1 MKIYV
6 KSETLDKRPPKSEI
20 DNYIKLDNGKYML
33 RDEWLALRNEYNDVQ
48 NKMSK
53 FGVGSKSPKYKELA
67 QRRQELREAMG
78 MVESSGSMRGDYA
91 NRRPSR
97 VTFKNNSSY
106 RGKL

>member
-1 MKIYV
+1 MKRYIR
-6 KSETLDKRPPKSEI
+6 SEALDKRPPKSEI

-48 NKMSK
+48 DKMSK
-53 FGVGSKSPKYKELA
+53 FGVGSKSPKYMELA

-78 MVESSGSMRGDYA
+78 LVDCAESHKGYV

-97 VTFKNNSSY
+97 IKFKNNSSY
-106 RGKL
+106 QGKL